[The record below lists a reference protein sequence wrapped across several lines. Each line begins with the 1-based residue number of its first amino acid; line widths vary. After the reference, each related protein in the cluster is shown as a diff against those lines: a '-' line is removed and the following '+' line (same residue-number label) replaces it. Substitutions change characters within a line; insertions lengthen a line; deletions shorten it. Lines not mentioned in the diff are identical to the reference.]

1 MASSKT
7 FVARKDFTLDCGH
20 TVKKGD
26 EFVITSVFT
35 CKRDSATV
43 AAVLKW
49 KDKPWRT
56 RQKSWRE
63 LLMESL
69 FGTR

>member
-1 MASSKT
+1 MASNKT

-26 EFVITSVFT
+26 EFVITNVFT

-43 AAVLKW
+43 AAVVKS
-49 KDKPWRT
+49 KDKPWQA
-56 RQKSWRE
+56 RQKSWKKLFVE
-63 LLMESL
+63 AI
-69 FGTR
+69 FGTQ